1 MAASAVGIFAQ
12 VKGLVDWT
20 QGIINTLGIY
30 IKAGIDSPW
39 GFDLKGF
46 VDLFAPFSK
55 LSDMAYLY
63 CCSELI

>member
-1 MAASAVGIFAQ
+1 MAASAVGIFAW

-20 QGIINTLGIY
+20 QGIINALGAT
-30 IKAGIDSPW
+30 IKAGINSPW
-39 GFDLKGF
+39 GFNLKGF

-63 CCSELI
+63 CYSELI